1 LLTGLF
7 ARSRELYSLVSL
19 CGLNNVKHEEVIND
33 IVGKG
38 IMSKIERLWEN
49 KTLIKKHKLSE
60 KGREILNMKLEPY
73 EALFPGS

>member
-1 LLTGLF
+1 MLTGLF
-7 ARSRELYSLVSL
+7 ARGRVLYSLVSH

-33 IVGKG
+33 MLRKG
-38 IMSKIERLWEN
+38 IMSKIERLWGN

-60 KGREILNMKLEPY
+60 KCREILNMKLEPY